1 MYEISKRLF
10 VNEVTLQVL
19 LFSTTEQCLP
29 TPQLQTDRHST
40 AACRLEPVRET
51 PAHRAPLP
59 IAQHWWRRD
68 RRWWSALDVTHADVA
83 LETGIIS

>member
-1 MYEISKRLF
+1 MITVSTCRALYVEKLLRFYKLLMYEISKRLF

-59 IAQHWWRRD
+59 IAQHW
-68 RRWWSALDVTHADVA
+68 
-83 LETGIIS
+83 